1 MGNIKNYL
9 SKEII
14 VKVILNQILSVICSL
29 HNNNVSNNFVS
40 KVFTDIR
47 NNVSNDNIPYVRRH
61 AMVVHNYA

>member
-1 MGNIKNYL
+1 MENIKNYL

-14 VKVILNQILSVICSL
+14 VKVILNQILSVIYSL

-47 NNVSNDNIPYVRRH
+47 NNVSNNNIPYVRRH

>member
-47 NNVSNDNIPYVRRH
+47 NNVSNIPYVRRH